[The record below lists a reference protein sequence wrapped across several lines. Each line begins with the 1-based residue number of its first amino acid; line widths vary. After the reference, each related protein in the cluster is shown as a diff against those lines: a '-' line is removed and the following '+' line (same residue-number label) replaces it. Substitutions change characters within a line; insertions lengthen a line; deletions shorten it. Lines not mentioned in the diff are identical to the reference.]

1 MEASNRL
8 PFGRSGA
15 PVGPRHLE
23 RAMTSLELVL
33 YGLVQGATE
42 FLPVSSSAHLYA
54 MERLF
59 AWPDAGRALAVAGH
73 AGTLLAVM
81 AVYRREVV
89 RLAKGALLLGQGRR
103 DREESLEAARILVA
117 SVPIFVTGLAVAH
130 YVPSA
135 YLAQLPVIAAAT
147 AIGALVL
154 LIADYGWI
162 RLPRI
167 RAGGLAAYWFIGAVQ
182 VLALIPGASRAG
194 CVVTA
199 ARLAGFSRTASVE
212 VAFLLGLPAIGGA
225 AAVETWR
232 LIGTGDPVLV
242 AAAAMVMVVAFVA
255 ALGAI
260 FLLVRWVRYRTFLPF
275 VIYRFALAAV
285 LGWLSFQV

>member
-1 MEASNRL
+1 
-8 PFGRSGA
+8 
-15 PVGPRHLE
+15 
-23 RAMTSLELVL
+23 MTSLELVL
-33 YGLVQGATE
+33 YGLVQGVTE

-59 AWPDAGRALAVAGH
+59 AWPDAGRALAVASH
-73 AGTLLAVM
+73 AGTLLAIG

-89 RLAKGALLLGQGRR
+89 RLVHGALLLGQGNR
-103 DREESLEAARILVA
+103 DQEESREAARILVA
-117 SVPIFVTGLAVAH
+117 SVPIFVTGMAVAF

-135 YLAQLPVIAAAT
+135 YLAQLPVMAAAT
-147 AIGALVL
+147 GIGAIVL

-167 RAGGLAAYWFIGAVQ
+167 RADGLAAYWFIGAVQ

-199 ARLAGFSRTASVE
+199 ARLAGFSRAASVE
-212 VAFLLGLPAIGGA
+212 AAFLLGLPAIGGA

-232 LIGTGDPVLV
+232 LVGTGDQVLV
-242 AAAAMVMVVAFVA
+242 AAAAVVMAVAFVA
-255 ALGAI
+255 ALGGI
-260 FLLVRWVRYRTFLPF
+260 FLLVRWVQYRTFLPF
-275 VIYRFALAAV
+275 VIYRLALAAV
-285 LGWLSFQV
+285 LGWLSLQT